1 MICASRRSILA
12 ANTIALDAGVPR
24 SAVRS
29 VLASVKPGEPASSA
43 TAADRL
49 LQLVARRVAPASSG
63 GSDDD
68 DDDDDKK
75 DKDDDDNDETP
86 EEEKDRKAVER
97 KSKAWQ
103 KKYAKKK
110 SKTKT
115 KKAADARA
123 FFSGD
128 SLDRIEAR
136 LDRVETAKLRAA
148 VALDPSLE
156 AVLAS
161 ATIGLDPESAAA
173 QREKIIT
180 TAATRERSTSVST
193 GDDGDAFESIYA
205 MASAGL
211 PLAQREEIRRR
222 MLAASPGHRSH
233 RHRSS
238 KGAEVDAGEL
248 AKIET
253 MMVAGMTPAHAD
265 AARADFRRRVGRLH

>member
-29 VLASVKPGEPASSA
+29 VLASVKPGEPGSSA

-115 KKAADARA
+115 KKAAARA

-180 TAATRERSTSVST
+180 TAVTRGRSTSVST

-265 AARADFRRRVGRLH
+265 AARADFRRRIGRLH